1 MRQLNVGIGPLL
13 CVSVS
18 LGVSSMA
25 SAQPVDPRSRAQDL
39 LGQIDQALAARDGTR
54 ADKLLEQAMTRAPQP
69 EVSLRL
75 GRLAELEGRAVE
87 ALDHHRRYLDLMGD
101 AADGQVRAQVDAMQQ
116 RLREPV
122 AEVEL
127 LGPSGSVLYVDG
139 RVVGVLPFS
148 SPMLLSAKSHRFRIQ
163 TGKGRYE
170 SDPLELAPQMRAQLH
185 LMPAAAGTAVAILS
199 LSSEWLLVIEP
210 PELSSAQRTQI
221 EQSLTTL
228 AKRERATLVQPQRLA
243 RALGPK
249 LASCLQ
255 DPLCQQ
261 RVANELGTRAVVRVR
276 LDAAAGKLQAE
287 WFDVDGGGLAAQK
300 ERACGPCQGE
310 KLQQAMAAL
319 SGELL
324 REAQNHPRGIVEVG
338 SQPAGA
344 AVLIDGQQRGVT
356 PYQRALLSGTH
367 DLTLVLSGYAD
378 HRQPLDIQSGKT
390 LTIDV
395 PLTPGVSQTQLT
407 ESPLTPGRPPRPLW
421 RYLVGGGLMA
431 SGLLVG
437 GLGVSA
443 LVQNGQCGDTSAP
456 PEGAPCNFL
465 YDTGKVGGGLLGV
478 SAGLV
483 VGGALIMAWPTKA
496 PSPYPGK

>member
-1 MRQLNVGIGPLL
+1 
-13 CVSVS
+13 
-18 LGVSSMA
+18 
-25 SAQPVDPRSRAQDL
+25 
-39 LGQIDQALAARDGTR
+39 
-54 ADKLLEQAMTRAPQP
+54 
-69 EVSLRL
+69 
-75 GRLAELEGRAVE
+75 
-87 ALDHHRRYLDLMGD
+87 
-101 AADGQVRAQVDAMQQ
+101 
-116 RLREPV
+116 
-122 AEVEL
+122 
-127 LGPSGSVLYVDG
+127 
-139 RVVGVLPFS
+139 
-148 SPMLLSAKSHRFRIQ
+148 
-163 TGKGRYE
+163 
-170 SDPLELAPQMRAQLH
+170 
-185 LMPAAAGTAVAILS
+185 
-199 LSSEWLLVIEP
+199 
-210 PELSSAQRTQI
+210 
-221 EQSLTTL
+221 
-228 AKRERATLVQPQRLA
+228 
-243 RALGPK
+243 
-249 LASCLQ
+249 
-255 DPLCQQ
+255 
-261 RVANELGTRAVVRVR
+261 VRVR